1 MRTPIAL
8 PPTRRGSRTVQ
19 GRRLNQTK
27 PLDQRL
33 DDRAKRLRQE
43 AKGTPPGVAREIL
56 IRRARQAETAAQMQQ
71 WILSPALRPPK

>member
-1 MRTPIAL
+1 M
-8 PPTRRGSRTVQ
+8 Q

-71 WILSPALRPPK
+71 WIFSPALRPPK